1 MKSKQ
6 EMLDYINKA
15 SLEDLIRLW
24 RFEPVGSPYFVPGDV
39 NDRLVEVYTAKRE
52 ASSHDQL
59 VAASKSVGWEQ
70 P

>member
-6 EMLDYINKA
+6 EMLDFIEGA
-15 SLEDLIRLW
+15 SLDDLIRLW
-24 RFEPVGSPYFVPGDV
+24 RFEPSGSPYFLPGDV

-52 ASSHDQL
+52 AHSHDQL
-59 VAASKSVGWEQ
+59 VAASKRVGWDQ